1 MNIDKIH
8 LKPMTKNDLNFVNT
22 TRNLFSTRKW
32 LENNNEISLED
43 TVAWFERDTP
53 RWYIIYLNEDRVGY
67 IRTSDDTGKSL
78 CIGCDIHPDYR
89 RKGIAFRA
97 YKLFMEE
104 LYKNGYVLIW
114 LDVYAKNT
122 AAYSL
127 YDKLGFIPIG
137 NRSNRDE
144 AYVTMVHSREA

>member
-1 MNIDKIH
+1 M
-8 LKPMTKNDLNFVNT
+8 
-22 TRNLFSTRKW
+22 
-32 LENNNEISLED
+32 
-43 TVAWFERDTP
+43 AWFDRSAP

-78 CIGCDIHPDYR
+78 CIGCDIHPDHR

-114 LDVYAKNT
+114 LDVYANNT

-137 NRSNRDE
+137 SRNNRDE
-144 AYVTMVHSREA
+144 AYVTMVHSREAK

>member
-1 MNIDKIH
+1 
-8 LKPMTKNDLNFVNT
+8 
-22 TRNLFSTRKW
+22 
-32 LENNNEISLED
+32 
-43 TVAWFERDTP
+43 
-53 RWYIIYLNEDRVGY
+53 
-67 IRTSDDTGKSL
+67 
-78 CIGCDIHPDYR
+78 
-89 RKGIAFRA
+89 
-97 YKLFMEE
+97 MEE